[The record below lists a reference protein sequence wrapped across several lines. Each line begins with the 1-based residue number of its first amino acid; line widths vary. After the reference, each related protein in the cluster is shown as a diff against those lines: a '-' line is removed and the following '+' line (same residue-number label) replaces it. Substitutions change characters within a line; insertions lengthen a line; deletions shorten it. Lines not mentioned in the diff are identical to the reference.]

1 MMYYT
6 DSSLLDVHTAAGLI
20 LALRALHRQ
29 LLVVQVCVVCVLVL
43 AAVIS
48 VSSSSS
54 SDCSCSTHVLEPV
67 VAQQLLVLCA
77 AAAAAVC
84 CCCCCNYH
92 VAAAAVA
99 AAVHCAVSKQGVGV
113 LSEQGLEPE
122 HVPQD
127 RPHVCALVEML
138 HKLQHA
144 GQSCVL
150 SVVVEAGDQDACRS
164 TRTRYAGSIST

>member
-99 AAVHCAVSKQGVGV
+99 AAVHCAVSKQGVG
-113 LSEQGLEPE
+113 
-122 HVPQD
+122 D

-164 TRTRYAGSIST
+164 TITGHAGSIST